1 MTESSTR
8 ASDPA
13 QATANNGTRA
23 AEGKQL
29 PRVRPAFLHGQH
41 GTFVA
46 MLHATAEPRPDLGV
60 VICPPFGWEEM
71 SSYRPRREWAQ
82 ALAQRGIAALRIDLP
97 GTGDSDGYATDDG
110 RVDAWTGALGEAA
123 VWLRHETGCRRVVAL
138 GIGVGGLL
146 AYGATAQGAP
156 IDDLVLWGAPAR
168 GRKFVRESR
177 AFARMEA
184 IQQDKD
190 TEGPR
195 DELPDGWL
203 SAGGY
208 VITAE
213 TCAALEALDA
223 SELLLPSAAERHAL
237 LIERDGIGV
246 DTDLREALERQRVAV
261 QTIPGEGYGE
271 MMVEPQFAR
280 APATLVERVGAWI
293 AALEPSA
300 GPFEPGLGE
309 EVEPT
314 GDTELTGDIG
324 PSGDP
329 RLGGDIGPSGGVDIP
344 RASAEAQ
351 VRATDGTLVKESFLT
366 IDHPLGEMFGILTE
380 PLDDRRDCSALL
392 VGGTGHRIGPNRMW
406 VEAARRWAAWGVPS
420 VRLDLAGAGDA
431 GGTQAPDVPALHQP
445 ELTEQLDFALREL
458 TRMGLPSHTVTVGLC
473 IGAYWA
479 FQASL
484 QTDQEVVPLMLNP
497 RVLVWDE
504 GGHVDQMARHYLSEL
519 RHPSNWKRLFTGE
532 APIARALGVL
542 MRRLG
547 RIVFG
552 HRGPRGAE
560 QAPTHGETV
569 DRLLDQLRDRG
580 RRALLLFTGQEPLL
594 QEFEHEG
601 RLEQMQHWPNLTLEA
616 VPGLT
621 DLHTLRQ
628 LWLQQA
634 VHELLDAALRREL
647 TDGQS
652 HEPHDRPPAPAKK

>member
-1 MTESSTR
+1 MNRSSTR
-8 ASDPA
+8 TSDPT
-13 QATANNGTRA
+13 QPATSNGTRA
-23 AEGKQL
+23 ADGASL
-29 PRVRPAFLHGQH
+29 PHVRPAFLHGRY

-46 MLHATAEPRPDLGV
+46 MLHATAQARPDLGV

-82 ALAQRGIAALRIDLP
+82 ALARRGIAAVRIDLP

-110 RVDAWTGALGEAA
+110 RLDAWMGALGEAA
-123 VWLRHETGCRRVVAL
+123 AWLRRETGCRRVVAF
-138 GIGVGGLL
+138 GVGVGGLL
-146 AYGATAQGAP
+146 AYGAAAQGAP

-168 GRKFVRESR
+168 GRKFIRELK

-190 TEGPR
+190 EEGVR

-223 SELLLPSAAERHAL
+223 RELPLPAASGRHAL
-237 LIERDGIGV
+237 LIERDGISV
-246 DTDLREALERQRVAV
+246 DTDLREALERQRVSVA
-261 QTIPGEGYGE
+261 TMPGEGYGE

-280 APATLVERVGAWI
+280 APAALVERVATWI
-293 AALEPSA
+293 ATLETSA
-300 GPFEPGLGE
+300 GPLVEPGPGGD
-309 EVEPT
+309 VEPSGHT
-314 GDTELTGDIG
+314 GHGGDA
-324 PSGDP
+324 
-329 RLGGDIGPSGGVDIP
+329 RLGGNAEPSEDTDVP

-351 VRATDGTLVKESFLT
+351 MRAPDGTLVKESFLT
-366 IDHPLGEMFGILTE
+366 IAHPLGEMFGVLTE
-380 PLDDRRDCSALL
+380 PLEGDRDTAALL

-431 GGTQAPDVPALHQP
+431 GGVQAPDVPALHQP
-445 ELTEQLDFALREL
+445 EFTEQLNFALREL
-458 TRMGLPSHTVTVGLC
+458 TRIGLPSHTVTVGLC

-484 QTDQEVVPLMLNP
+484 RTDQDVVPVMLNP

-504 GGHVDQMARHYLSEL
+504 GGHVDRMTRHYLAEL
-519 RHPSNWKRLFTGE
+519 RHTSNWKRLFKGE
-532 APIARALGVL
+532 AHIVRALGVL
-542 MRRLG
+542 VRRLG
-547 RIVFG
+547 MILFG
-552 HRGPRGAE
+552 RRGPRGGE
-560 QAPTHGETV
+560 QASTHGETV

-580 RRALLLFTGQEPLL
+580 RRALLLFTGHEPLL
-594 QEFEHEG
+594 QEFEREG
-601 RLEQMQHWPNLTLEA
+601 RLERMGQWPNLTLEL
-616 VPGLT
+616 VPGLS

-628 LWLQQA
+628 IWLQQE

-647 TDGQS
+647 ANGRNT
-652 HEPHDRPPAPAKK
+652 